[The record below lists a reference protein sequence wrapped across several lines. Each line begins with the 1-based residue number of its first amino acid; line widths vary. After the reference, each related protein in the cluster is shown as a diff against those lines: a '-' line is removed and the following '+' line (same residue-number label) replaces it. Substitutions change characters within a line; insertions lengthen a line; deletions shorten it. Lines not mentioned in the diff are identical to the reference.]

1 MISLFMFLFL
11 LALFLINVPISFALG
26 IAGLFAL
33 VLIGDIPLVV
43 LPQRMF
49 TGTDSFSLLAI
60 PFFLLAGSLM
70 ERGGISERIIGF
82 SSALVGHITGGLG
95 LISVLG
101 SMFFAGISGSAAADT
116 AAMGKITIPE
126 MIKRGYSK
134 SYATAIQATAG
145 AIGIIIPP
153 SIVMILYSVISGASV
168 GQLFMGGI
176 IPGILIGFSLMLTG
190 YIIAKRRNY
199 PTEQKADFKSIG
211 RSFLE
216 SFPALLMPVIILCGI
231 LFGIFTAT
239 ESAVAAVVYGLII
252 GFFVYKQIKL
262 KDLPHIIYD
271 VALTS
276 GMIMFL
282 VANANVFAWVFTSQQ
297 VPLKVA
303 ALLSGLTDDPFII
316 LLLII
321 VVLLFAGTFLD
332 TSAAL
337 IILTPVFIP
346 IVKAAGIDLVH
357 FGLITTIA
365 LAIGMATPPVGLN
378 LFITAGIAK
387 IGLTEASKGLLPFL
401 AAMIIMLVLIALFP
415 VLVTFL
421 PSLIYN

>member
-1 MISLFMFLFL
+1 MFLL
-11 LALFLINVPISFALG
+11 LLVLFLINVPIALALG
-26 IAGLFAL
+26 MAGLFAL
-33 VLIGDIPLVV
+33 VLIGNIPLLV

-82 SSALVGHITGGLG
+82 SSTLVGHITGGLG

-126 MIKRGYSK
+126 MIKRGYAK

-168 GQLFMGGI
+168 GQLFVGGI
-176 IPGILIGFSLMLTG
+176 IPGTLIGFALMFTG
-190 YIIAKRRNY
+190 YLIAKRRNY
-199 PTEQKADFKSIG
+199 PTEPRAGIGKMG

-216 SFPALLMPVIILCGI
+216 SLPALFMPVMILCGI
-231 LFGIFTAT
+231 LFGVFTAT
-239 ESAVAAVVYGLII
+239 ESAVAAVVYGLIV
-252 GFFVYKQIKL
+252 GFFIYKQLKL
-262 KDLPHIIYD
+262 QDLPHIIYD
-271 VALTS
+271 VALNS
-276 GMIMFL
+276 AMIMFL

-303 ALLSGLTDDPFII
+303 ELLSAFTDVPFIL

-321 VVLLFAGTFLD
+321 VVLLIVGTFLD

-337 IILTPVFIP
+337 IILTPVFLP
-346 IVKAAGIDLVH
+346 IVKAAGVDLVH
-357 FGLITTIA
+357 FGLIMTIG

-378 LFITAGIAK
+378 LFITSGIAK
-387 IGLTEASKGLLPFL
+387 VGLTEASKGLIPFL
-401 AAMIIMLVLIALFP
+401 VAMILTLMLIALIP
-415 VLVTFL
+415 ELVTFL
-421 PSLIYN
+421 PSLLYK